1 MPRVFS
7 WGSRQAKSQMG
18 GSRGTQGLLL
28 LDWFRLGAAA
38 LMTMAL
44 VMVTTMAAGKE
55 GKDNNQ
61 QKRQCKQWW

>member
-1 MPRVFS
+1 
-7 WGSRQAKSQMG
+7 MG

-38 LMTMAL
+38 LMTMAV
-44 VMVTTMAAGKE
+44 VMMTTMAAGKE

-61 QKRQCKQWW
+61 QKWQSKQWW